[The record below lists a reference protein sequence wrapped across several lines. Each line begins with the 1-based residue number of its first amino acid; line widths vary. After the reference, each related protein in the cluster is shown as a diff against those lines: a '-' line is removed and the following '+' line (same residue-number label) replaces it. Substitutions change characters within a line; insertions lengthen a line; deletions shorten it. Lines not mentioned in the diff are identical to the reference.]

1 MSRPLLDPA
10 TLSAIKDLSLVAR
23 TVIDGFM
30 AGLNRSQVKGTGLEF
45 SQYRSYQPGDDLR
58 WLDWKMY
65 ARSDRY
71 YIRESEMETS
81 ISVRILIDA
90 SNSMNHRDGP
100 LSKMDY
106 ARYLAAAL
114 AYLAYMQGDAIG
126 LYIFQGGQLFSLPS
140 RKDPQH
146 LSRIFYQMENIKAA
160 GKFTEPVQY
169 KQLFT
174 GERRKELLIFITDM
188 YQQQGEISGLL
199 SSLAALQ
206 HELIVFHLMGKNELG
221 LDFAGYTTLQDL
233 ETGKTVSINSAEMR
247 KAYTEKLQQYLAAT
261 RMQLLEQQIFYRL
274 ISTDQPLDKALRDFL
289 NQRQK
294 SLI

>member
-106 ARYLAAAL
+106 ARCLAAAL

-126 LYIFQGGQLFSLPS
+126 LYIFQDGRLFSLPS

-146 LSRIFYQMENIKAA
+146 LSRIFYQLENIQAA

-199 SSLAALQ
+199 GSLAALQ
-206 HELIVFHLMGKNELG
+206 HELIVFHLMGKNELD

-233 ETGKTVSINSAEMR
+233 ETGKTVSINSAEMK
-247 KAYTEKLQQYLAAT
+247 KAYTEKLQHYLAAT

-274 ISTDQPLDKALRDFL
+274 ISMDQPLDKALRDFL

-294 SLI
+294 SLT